1 MFVPNTH
8 NIFFVSGKGFVLT
21 RTIVV
26 DDKKYKKGSVFSVK
40 EQAEL
45 VAAGAP
51 ADAFKEKGGKV
62 GGVCRAV
69 FVTLRLYV

>member
-8 NIFFVSGKGFVLT
+8 NILFVSGKGFVLK
-21 RTIVV
+21 RNIVV
-26 DDKKYKKGSVFSVK
+26 DDRQYKKGSVFSVM

-51 ADAFKEKGGKV
+51 ADAFMEKGGRV
-62 GGVCRAV
+62 GGVCGPV
-69 FVTLRLYV
+69 CMTVRLYV